1 MFQRVIKSSVRPL
14 QIGRKLIR
22 EIDANRSVDARGK
35 AVAPNSFTVHLHEK
49 DRAAFGDLEKALVTE
64 LTEAAKEYAASE
76 DYVLQGE
83 VKVALLTD
91 ATLKPG
97 KFAIHA
103 EVKPSAGVPGA
114 VSEEAEGPEN
124 PPVEVAAEPEAP
136 EVAPPVV
143 PVTVPVAPVAPPT
156 PPTVATPSIPPVPVP
171 AAPVTAPAKK
181 YTLIM
186 GDGAR
191 IALKPGV
198 VSVGRSAESTVP
210 LNDSNVSRRHAELRS
225 RGDGEAME
233 WVVVDLGSTNGTMLN
248 GVKINGEKKL
258 KHGDTLAFGSSTAR
272 FEVA

>member
-1 MFQRVIKSSVRPL
+1 MFQRAIKSTVRPL

-22 EIDANRSVDARGK
+22 EIDANRTVDARGK

-49 DRAAFGDLEKALVTE
+49 DRAAFEDLEKALVIE

-76 DYVLQGE
+76 DYTLLGKVR
-83 VKVALLTD
+83 VALLTD
-91 ATLKPG
+91 ATLKQG
-97 KFAIHA
+97 KFTIHA
-103 EVKPSAGVPGA
+103 EVKPSVEMSASA
-114 VSEEAEGPEN
+114 SEETEN
-124 PPVEVAAEPEAP
+124 PPVKASAAPEAP
-136 EVAPPVV
+136 EVAPPLV
-143 PVTVPVAPVAPPT
+143 PVAAPVAPVAAPT

-171 AAPVTAPAKK
+171 AAAAAPAKK
-181 YTLIM
+181 FTLIM

-198 VSVGRSAESTVP
+198 VSIGRSAESTVP

-258 KHGDTLAFGSSTAR
+258 KQGDTLAFGSSTAR

>member
-1 MFQRVIKSSVRPL
+1 MFQRVVKSSVRPL

-22 EIDANRSVDARGK
+22 EIDANRTVDARGK

-49 DRAAFGDLEKALVTE
+49 DRAAFGDLEKPLIAE

-76 DYVLQGE
+76 DYALLGD
-83 VKVALLTD
+83 VKVTLLTD

-97 KFAIHA
+97 KFSIHA
-103 EVKPSAGVPGA
+103 EVKASAGEPA
-114 VSEEAEGPEN
+114 
-124 PPVEVAAEPEAP
+124 PVETPQAAVEAPSTAPEAP
-136 EVAPPVV
+136 EVAAPVV
-143 PVTVPVAPVAPPT
+143 PVAAPAAPPVPPT

-171 AAPVTAPAKK
+171 TGPVAAPPAKK
-181 YTLIM
+181 FTLIM
-186 GDGAR
+186 GDGSR
-191 IALKPGV
+191 IAMKPGV

-233 WVVVDLGSTNGTMLN
+233 WVVIDLGSTNGTMLN

>member
-1 MFQRVIKSSVRPL
+1 VFQRVIKSSVRPL

-22 EIDANRSVDARGK
+22 EIDANRTVDARGK

-83 VKVALLTD
+83 MKVALLTD
-91 ATLKPG
+91 ATLKQG
-97 KFAIHA
+97 KFTIHA
-103 EVKPSAGVPGA
+103 EVKPSVELSASA
-114 VSEEAEGPEN
+114 SDELEN
-124 PPVEVAAEPEAP
+124 PPVEATAAPEAP
-136 EVAPPVV
+136 EVVPPVA
-143 PVTVPVAPVAPPT
+143 VPVAPGAPPT

-171 AAPVTAPAKK
+171 AAPAAPAKK
-181 YTLIM
+181 FTLIM

-198 VSVGRSAESTVP
+198 VSIGRSAESTVP

>member
-1 MFQRVIKSSVRPL
+1 VFQRVIKSSVRPL

-22 EIDANRSVDARGK
+22 EIDANRTVDARGK

-64 LTEAAKEYAASE
+64 LTEAAKEYATSE
-76 DYVLQGE
+76 DYTLLGE

-103 EVKPSAGVPGA
+103 EVKPSVGMPEATA
-114 VSEEAEGPEN
+114 EETETPL
-124 PPVEVAAEPEAP
+124 VEAAPEPEAP

-143 PVTVPVAPVAPPT
+143 PVAVPVAPVAPPT

-171 AAPVTAPAKK
+171 ATPVAAPVRKF
-181 YTLIM
+181 TLIM

-198 VSVGRSAESTVP
+198 VSIGRSAESTVP

-258 KHGDTLAFGSSTAR
+258 KHGDTLAFGSITAR

>member
-1 MFQRVIKSSVRPL
+1 MFERVIKSSVRPL

-22 EIDANRSVDARGK
+22 EIDANRTVDARGR
-35 AVAPNSFTVHLHEK
+35 AVAPNLFTVHLHEK
-49 DRAAFGDLEKALVTE
+49 DRAAFGDLEKPLIAE

-76 DYVLQGE
+76 DYALLGD
-83 VKVALLTD
+83 VKVTLLTD

-97 KFAIHA
+97 KFSIHA
-103 EVKPSAGVPGA
+103 EVMASAG
-114 VSEEAEGPEN
+114 GPA
-124 PPVEVAAEPEAP
+124 PVETEKAAVEAPATAPEASDVAAPAM
-136 EVAPPVV
+136 
-143 PVTVPVAPVAPPT
+143 PVAVPAAPAVPPT

-171 AAPVTAPAKK
+171 AAPAGTAPPAKK
-181 YTLIM
+181 FTLIM
-186 GDGAR
+186 GDGSR

-225 RGDGEAME
+225 RGDGEAVE

-248 GVKINGEKKL
+248 GVKISGEKKL

>member
-14 QIGRKLIR
+14 QIGRKLVR
-22 EIDANRSVDARGK
+22 EIDANRTVDARGK

-49 DRAAFGDLEKALVTE
+49 DREAFGDLEKPLIAE
-64 LTEAAKEYAASE
+64 LTEAAKEYVASE
-76 DYVLQGE
+76 EYSLLGE

-97 KFAIHA
+97 KFSVHA
-103 EVKPSAGVPGA
+103 EVKASTGA
-114 VSEEAEGPEN
+114 ASTEPATATAPPEEAE
-124 PPVEVAAEPEAP
+124 VSSSEVSAAGA
-136 EVAPPVV
+136 PVV
-143 PVTVPVAPVAPPT
+143 PAAVPTPPAAPPT

-171 AAPVTAPAKK
+171 AAPAAAPAKK
-181 YTLIM
+181 FTLVM

-191 IALKPGV
+191 IAMKPGV

-225 RGDGEAME
+225 RGDGETME

-248 GVKINGEKKL
+248 GVKIAGEKKL

>member
-14 QIGRKLIR
+14 QVGRKLIR
-22 EIDANRSVDARGK
+22 EIDANRTVDARGK

-49 DRAAFGDLEKALVTE
+49 DRAAFGDLEKALVAE

-76 DYVLQGE
+76 DYTLLGE

-97 KFAIHA
+97 KFVIHA
-103 EVKPSAGVPGA
+103 EVKPSAS
-114 VSEEAEGPEN
+114 VSTSAPEETEN
-124 PPVEVAAEPEAP
+124 PPVEAASEPEAP
-136 EVAPPVV
+136 EVAPAVV
-143 PVTVPVAPVAPPT
+143 PVAAPVAPVAPPT

-171 AAPVTAPAKK
+171 AAPVAAPAKK
-181 YTLIM
+181 FTLIM

-198 VSVGRSAESTVP
+198 VSIGRSAESTVP

-258 KHGDTLAFGSSTAR
+258 KYGDTLAFGSSTAR